1 MTDEIK
7 RDDSGRFVSGASG
20 NPRGRPKGIP
30 NKGTISLVD
39 MVKEA
44 TPYVLERFMERLYSG
59 DQAAHDF
66 FMSRLWPS
74 AGSINQQFLA
84 VVQPEVY
91 SQKEEGK
98 QSRYCEAGA
107 KWLKSIPTRE
117 LLRILNELESDDL
130 EERERVLKFYGTDS
144 NSANQFE
151 EG

>member
-44 TPYVLERFMERLYSG
+44 TPYVLEKFMERLYSG

-66 FMSRLWPS
+66 FMSRIWPS

-91 SQKEEGK
+91 SQKAEDK
-98 QSRYCEAGA
+98 QSRYCEATA
-107 KWLKSIPTRE
+107 KWVKRLPTRE
-117 LLRILNELESDDL
+117 VLSLIDQLESDDPD
-130 EERERVLKFYGTDS
+130 EIERV
-144 NSANQFE
+144 
-151 EG
+151 